1 MGLGLGEIILIL
13 ILAFVVVGPDDL
25 PKVARGLAKAVK
37 QMKLLFSD
45 IKDELEIENE
55 LQAVQ
60 KEMKEAADPGID
72 LRNPM
77 DELNLIK
84 KELEKTVRHK

>member
-60 KEMKEAADPGID
+60 KEMKESADPGID
-72 LRNPM
+72 LKNPM

>member
-72 LRNPM
+72 LKNPM

-84 KELEKTVRHK
+84 KELQKTVRHK

>member
-60 KEMKEAADPGID
+60 KEMKEAADPCID
-72 LRNPM
+72 LKNPM

>member
-1 MGLGLGEIILIL
+1 
-13 ILAFVVVGPDDL
+13 VVGPDDL

-72 LRNPM
+72 LKNPM

>member
-60 KEMKEAADPGID
+60 KEMKE
-72 LRNPM
+72 
-77 DELNLIK
+77 E
-84 KELEKTVRHK
+84 

>member
-13 ILAFVVVGPDDL
+13 ILEFVVVGRDDL

-72 LRNPM
+72 LKNPM

>member
-60 KEMKEAADPGID
+60 KEMKEAADSGID
-72 LRNPM
+72 LKNPM

>member
-84 KELEKTVRHK
+84 NELEKTVRHK

>member
-72 LRNPM
+72 LKTPM

>member
-55 LQAVQ
+55 LHAVQ

-72 LRNPM
+72 LKNPM
-77 DELNLIK
+77 DELKLIK

>member
-60 KEMKEAADPGID
+60 KEIKEAADPGID
-72 LRNPM
+72 LKNPM

>member
-1 MGLGLGEIILIL
+1 MVKEQSDGVRTW
-13 ILAFVVVGPDDL
+13 ILACVVVGPDDL

-72 LRNPM
+72 LKNPM

>member
-55 LQAVQ
+55 LHAVQ

-72 LRNPM
+72 LKNPM

>member
-72 LRNPM
+72 LKNPM